1 MTKLCRHSRTL
12 HVVVG
17 LVYTHI
23 YTNLN
28 TLVVDSLILV
38 SNCMYERIKV
48 ETYAIPMACSRCSHV
63 WNYTGRNQYV
73 ATCPLC
79 RTKLSIKKNN
89 RIMQT
94 SLENETPSQ
103 FVNITDEGKSEGC
116 KVTKK
121 RGMAFQRHPNSTLT
135 SCKAG

>member
-1 MTKLCRHSRTL
+1 M
-12 HVVVG
+12 VVG

-28 TLVVDSLILV
+28 TLVVGSLILV

-48 ETYAIPMACSRCSHV
+48 EMYAIPMACSRCSHA
-63 WNYTGRNQYV
+63 WNYTGKNQYV

-89 RIMQT
+89 RID
-94 SLENETPSQ
+94 ETRSQ
-103 FVNITDEGKSEGC
+103 SANLTDKGKSEWR

-121 RGMAFQRHPNSTLT
+121 RGMALQRHPNSALT
-135 SCKAG
+135 YHVVKQDELL